1 MNSDQLNFEKRLA
14 AIKAW
19 IKADIFT
26 RFKPAQGVD
35 LVVSLTDV
43 AEAVNRHLPA
53 RVDDVIMPGLLE
65 KVRQHVVDNAISR
78 TLPPVRDFIAAT
90 RAACKTRGEPAGEAF
105 EGSAYL
111 TGYKHVELLIRAGKP
126 IPDTYLR
133 NTMRKELLEHTSIT
147 DQDLY
152 PYEQS
157 LARAMEDAYGT

>member
-1 MNSDQLNFEKRLA
+1 MSFNKLAFEQRLTA
-14 AIKAW
+14 VKAW
-19 IKADIFT
+19 MKADIFT

-35 LVVSLTDV
+35 TVVSLTDV

-53 RVDDVIMPGLLE
+53 HVDEVIMSGLLE

-90 RAACKTRGEPAGEAF
+90 RMASRSHGEPALGPF
-105 EGSAYL
+105 KGSVYL
-111 TGYKHVELLIRAGKP
+111 TGYRHVEALIRAGKP
-126 IPDTYLR
+126 IPETYLR
-133 NTMRKELLEHTSIT
+133 NTLRKELIERTSIT

-157 LARAMEDAYGT
+157 FARTMEDTYGT